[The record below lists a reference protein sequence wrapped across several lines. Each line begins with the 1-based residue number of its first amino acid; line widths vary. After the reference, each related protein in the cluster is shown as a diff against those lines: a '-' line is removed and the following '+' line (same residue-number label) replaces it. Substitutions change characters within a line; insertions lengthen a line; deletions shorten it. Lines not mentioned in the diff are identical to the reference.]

1 ISRIRRHMMNDGDM
15 MDVDEITHHL
25 SIKLIGIVFD
35 DDEVISYS
43 NKGEPI
49 VLNEKNPASQGYRNI
64 ARRLEG
70 ETVPLMTIRE
80 TEKGGFMKKFISWFK
95 K

>member
-1 ISRIRRHMMNDGDM
+1 MLVISRIRRHMMNDGDM

-43 NKGEPI
+43 NKG
-49 VLNEKNPASQGYRNI
+49 
-64 ARRLEG
+64 
-70 ETVPLMTIRE
+70 
-80 TEKGGFMKKFISWFK
+80 
-95 K
+95 